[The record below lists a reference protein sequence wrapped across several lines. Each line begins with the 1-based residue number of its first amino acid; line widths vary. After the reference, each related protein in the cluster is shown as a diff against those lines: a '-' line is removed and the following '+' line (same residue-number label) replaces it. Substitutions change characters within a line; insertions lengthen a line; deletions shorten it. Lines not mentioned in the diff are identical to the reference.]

1 MKQIIA
7 RLQTFGLRQIIT
19 IFMATITFLVVP
31 AFNHSALIQAQAATP
46 SFESDPYNPVTGDTL
61 KRIQEKAEDFGD
73 SAERPIGD
81 TGLKNIKKLVENIP
95 ETLELKAR
103 QTGITFD
110 PNEAN
115 KLGAMEKAQEQV
127 ESK

>member
-7 RLQTFGLRQIIT
+7 RLQSFGLRQIIT
-19 IFMATITFLVVP
+19 IFLATIIFLVVP

-46 SFESDPYNPVTGDTL
+46 SFDSDPYNPVTGDTL
-61 KRIQEKAEDFGD
+61 KRIQEKAEDLGD
-73 SAERPIGD
+73 SPERPIGD
-81 TGLKNIKKLVENIP
+81 TGLKNIKKLGENIP

-103 QTGITFD
+103 QAGATFN
-110 PNEAN
+110 PNEPD
-115 KLGAMEKAQEQV
+115 KLGAMEKAQEKV